1 MVYRITLCATVLM
14 SSLFLFAAIATAQ
27 APNVSISGPANGTN
41 VKPSTAIQK
50 ETEGRSYSG
59 FRLEP
64 GVASRQPST
73 IKGSPVAAGAPGVE
87 GAPAPNPGDRTSSEA
102 ARKRAASFLHC
113 GVTRQILTSLRPIEN
128 GEKMRRRTRTFI
140 GTCVMFVF
148 VPIYALVAMALAQ
161 ARPVREASTIV
172 QILCFAGLG
181 LAWIA
186 PMMPL
191 IKWMER
197 PDPGT

>member
-27 APNVSISGPANGTN
+27 APNASISGPANGTN
-41 VKPSTAIQK
+41 VKPSTAVQK

-87 GAPAPNPGDRTSSEA
+87 GAPRTQSG
-102 ARKRAASFLHC
+102 R
-113 GVTRQILTSLRPIEN
+113 
-128 GEKMRRRTRTFI
+128 
-140 GTCVMFVF
+140 
-148 VPIYALVAMALAQ
+148 
-161 ARPVREASTIV
+161 
-172 QILCFAGLG
+172 
-181 LAWIA
+181 
-186 PMMPL
+186 
-191 IKWMER
+191 
-197 PDPGT
+197 